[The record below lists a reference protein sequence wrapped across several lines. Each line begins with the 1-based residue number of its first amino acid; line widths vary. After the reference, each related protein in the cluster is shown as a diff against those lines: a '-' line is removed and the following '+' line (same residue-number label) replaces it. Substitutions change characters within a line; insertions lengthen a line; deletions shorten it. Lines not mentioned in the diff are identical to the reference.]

1 MSQTEKNNLVKEL
14 KQNIQQLEDNIK
26 YNEKII
32 INLLE
37 QLDSDK
43 EEIFEDDLNF
53 ENI

>member
-1 MSQTEKNNLVKEL
+1 MSQTEKNNLAKEL

-32 INLLE
+32 VNLLE